1 MFQLDK
7 SVHLRSA
14 LESKDSQIKQMERV
28 AYFNWYAEGSERLQD
43 SKIASMKDLLQKT
56 NGKLKTREVPKTKDN
71 RTDVSTTAPLYSQ
84 VKRSRGVPLVFYS
97 QPPNSLSEL
106 PSYSEETVK

>member
-28 AYFNWYAEGSERLQD
+28 AYFNWYAEGSKGF
-43 SKIASMKDLLQKT
+43 KI
-56 NGKLKTREVPKTKDN
+56 PK
-71 RTDVSTTAPLYSQ
+71 
-84 VKRSRGVPLVFYS
+84 
-97 QPPNSLSEL
+97 
-106 PSYSEETVK
+106 